1 MQRIND
7 LQLCLKFYKVFTNIE
22 AEIICYLLQNGYTVG
37 GYSDLADKLGRGR
50 NSSGT
55 LPNIRKSCVKLWE
68 RGYLNLYNTDG
79 VISRTAE
86 RAERVCGFNLAENFV
101 YKLDSE
107 NYVQP
112 EELRAKK
119 IKVKEDKTK

>member
-37 GYSDLADKLGRGR
+37 GYVDLADKLGRGR
-50 NSSGT
+50 KNTGT
-55 LPNIRKSCVKLWE
+55 APNIRKASIKLWE
-68 RGYLNLYNTDG
+68 RGYLNLYNTNG
-79 VISRTAE
+79 IISRTAE
-86 RAERVCGFNLAENFV
+86 LPKRVCGFSLAENFV
-101 YKLDSE
+101 YRLDSE

-112 EELRAKK
+112 EELRLQK
-119 IKVKEDKTK
+119 IKEDKIK